1 MSDESNRSVV
11 RTETQGRVLLVTI
24 DRPEARNAIN
34 RQVAVGLERA
44 IDQLE
49 DDDNLWVGVL
59 AASPP
64 VFCAGADLKEVAAY
78 GLQPLVTERGGF
90 GGFVRRSRS
99 KPIIAALDGDAI
111 AGGMELALAADLI
124 VAHAGVSMA
133 LPEVKRSLLAVGGAL
148 AELPRLVG
156 EKVALELALTG
167 APITAERLFDLGL
180 VNRVVTAGGAV
191 DHAVDLA
198 ETICANA
205 PLAVRASRR
214 TIVAGRDLDSAER
227 WSYAETELRSLEATN
242 DYAEGLRAF
251 AEKRLPQWTAQ

>member
-1 MSDESNRSVV
+1 M
-11 RTETQGRVLLVTI
+11 TI

-34 RQVAVGLERA
+34 RQVVVGLERA

-49 DDDNLWVGVL
+49 GDDDLWIGVL

-78 GLQPLVTERGGF
+78 GLQRLVTERGGF

-99 KPIIAALDGDAI
+99 KPVIAALDGDAI

-124 VAHAGVSMA
+124 VARSGVNMA

-156 EKVALELALTG
+156 EKVALEFALTG
-167 APITAERLFDLGL
+167 APIPAERLFGLGL
-180 VNRVVTAGGAV
+180 VNRLVTSGTAV
-191 DHAVDLA
+191 DDAVDLA

-214 TIVAGRDLDSAER
+214 TIVAGRDFDSAER
-227 WSYAETELRSLEATN
+227 WSYAETELRSLESTS
-242 DYAEGLRAF
+242 DYGEGLEAF
-251 AEKRLPQWTAQ
+251 VEKRVPRWTAQ